1 MRSVAPDRLGRAT
14 SQNSWSVLKLKPIFG
29 RLMVTAENSTQTA
42 KASSSDGM
50 EMTRLRVATRLP
62 VRSQ

>member
-1 MRSVAPDRLGRAT
+1 MRRVAPDRLGSAT

-29 RLMVTAENSTQTA
+29 RLIDTAENSTQTE
-42 KASSSDGM
+42 KASRSEGI

>member
-14 SQNSWSVLKLKPIFG
+14 SQNSWSVVKAKPILG
-29 RLMVTAENSTQTA
+29 RLMVTAENSTHTEN
-42 KASSSDGM
+42 ASNSAGIDI
-50 EMTRLRVATRLP
+50 TRLRVATFLP